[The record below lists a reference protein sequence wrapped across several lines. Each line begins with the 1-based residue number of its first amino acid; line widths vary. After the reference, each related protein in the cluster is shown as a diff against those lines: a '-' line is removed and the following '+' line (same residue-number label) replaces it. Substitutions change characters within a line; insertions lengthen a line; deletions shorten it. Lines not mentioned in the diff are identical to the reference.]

1 MTEEKIEALKLLQ
14 DWSKWL
20 VALEAAAC
28 AALWPR
34 LTVPGKPAPDIL
46 YWGWFLFC
54 VSILAATA
62 LLFVYPLLLYR
73 MNPNR
78 QQSYWPLITLV
89 ITEYACFLAGVL
101 CFATRILL
109 MWHQQSA

>member
-1 MTEEKIEALKLLQ
+1 MTEPKIEALKLLQ

-20 VALEAAAC
+20 VAVQAAAC
-28 AALWPR
+28 AALWPK

-46 YWGWFLFC
+46 YWGRFLFC
-54 VSILAATA
+54 VSILAASA

-73 MNPNR
+73 MNPNQ
-78 QQSYWPLITLV
+78 QQSYRLLITLV
-89 ITEYACFLAGVL
+89 IIEYAFFLGGML

-109 MWHQQSA
+109 MWHQYIA

>member
-1 MTEEKIEALKLLQ
+1 MTEPKTEALKLLQ

-20 VALEAAAC
+20 VALEAATC

-46 YWGWFLFC
+46 YWGWFLFAI
-54 VSILAATA
+54 SILAATA

-78 QQSYWPLITLV
+78 QQNYWLPIILV
-89 ITEYACFLAGVL
+89 IIEYAFFLGGVL
-101 CFATRILL
+101 CFGMRILML
-109 MWHQQSA
+109 WHQQSA